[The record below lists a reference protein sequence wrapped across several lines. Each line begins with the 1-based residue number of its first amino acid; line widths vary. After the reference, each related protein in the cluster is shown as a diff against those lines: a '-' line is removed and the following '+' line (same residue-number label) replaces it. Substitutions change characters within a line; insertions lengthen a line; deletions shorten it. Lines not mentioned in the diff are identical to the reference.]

1 MLGVKKP
8 EVWDGQDLSGSF
20 HRAPTLLVPALFLPV
35 PPLPP
40 PVSKAE
46 GGWGYECLR
55 RPAEDSVTQQRAAEC
70 WVTHQT
76 FPDTVVFC
84 CSEGT
89 KAISC

>member
-1 MLGVKKP
+1 MLRVKKP
-8 EVWDGQDLSGSF
+8 EVWEGQDLSGSF
-20 HRAPTLLVPALFLPV
+20 RRAPTLLVPVLFLPV
-35 PPLPP
+35 PPP
-40 PVSKAE
+40 PVSTAE
-46 GGWGYECLR
+46 GSWGYECLR
-55 RPAEDSVTQQRAAEC
+55 RPAQDSVTQQRAAQR